1 MTASRDRLAI
11 AELTATLT
19 GEFDLPTVLDTV
31 AQDAREGFDATSA
44 AVILLDGERQ
54 TGDTGVQVVAE
65 ALSQPTDADLSFIG
79 SGPGLDSARGGAVTM
94 VPDLADATDTRWP
107 DYRRQALRAGMRG
120 MRGFPVSI
128 LGSSVGALVI
138 HTGEPWGVQRSNDF
152 GQVLANLTALAIS
165 IAPHVVQRRS
175 DTSDTIATLLQGT
188 VTIATA
194 TGILVELSG
203 LEPAQV
209 RLQLHRLARAHQRT
223 VTEHAA
229 MIVAAHN
236 EDPSQIKRSPLLSP
250 PAELA
255 PPPHIDT

>member
-175 DTSDTIATLLQGT
+175 DTGDTIATLLQGT

-194 TGILVELSG
+194 TGILAELSG
-203 LEPAQV
+203 LEPAQA
-209 RLQLHRLARAHQRT
+209 RLHLHRLARAHQRT

-229 MIVAAHN
+229 RIVAAHN